1 MSRSNPIAK
10 NPATRFF
17 QWGGGEGK
25 VNYYDKEKE
34 EQITV
39 PFPFTFLV
47 LDELNGVTGFSEKD
61 RSGIWSNDVRDMRK
75 EELIVR
81 SKGGVLAK
89 GLYANIKDAIK
100 AQGGKY
106 TKQIYIAYK
115 DESGELVIGHF
126 KASGAA
132 LTAWIELTKQLD
144 VYKAAVVI
152 TGAKKAKK
160 GATTYYVPK
169 FEGQNVGKS
178 TEEAANALD
187 RELQTF
193 LNTYLSKR
201 ADADEEFYAGKSDEV
216 AAEEEAAENETRADK
231 AAEEAAEIEPDE
243 EDDDDEEPPKGKI
256 KLSDVPF

>member
-17 QWGGGEGK
+17 QWGGGAGEI
-25 VNYYDKEKE
+25 NYYDKEKE
-34 EQITV
+34 EQIVV

-115 DESGELVIGHF
+115 DDSGELVIGHF

-178 TEEAANALD
+178 TEDAANDLD
-187 RELQTF
+187 RELQAF
-193 LNTYLSKR
+193 LSTYLSKR
-201 ADADEEFYAGKSDEV
+201 VDADEEFYAGKQDDA
-216 AAEEEAAENETRADK
+216 AAEEDAEIADEVVTDDVE
-231 AAEEAAEIEPDE
+231 EEAQA
-243 EDDDDEEPPKGKI
+243 DDDDEEPKGKI

>member
-25 VNYYDKEKE
+25 INYYDKEKE

-81 SKGGVLAK
+81 SKSGILAR
-89 GLYANIKDAIK
+89 GLYANIKAEIVSK
-100 AQGGKY
+100 GGKY

-132 LTAWIELTKQLD
+132 LTAWIELTKKLD

-152 TGAKKAKK
+152 SGAKKAKK
-160 GATTYYVPK
+160 GATTYYVPV

-193 LNTYLSKR
+193 LNTYLAKR
-201 ADADEEFYAGKSDEV
+201 VEADDEFYAGPASTET
-216 AAEEEAAENETRADK
+216 AEEEEI
-231 AAEEAAEIEPDE
+231 AEEVVTDDVE
-243 EDDDDEEPPKGKI
+243 EEAIDDDNDDEPTGKI